1 MTTID
6 GEFIPSPTPKPHPR
20 IKPEASTYAERNRGS
35 MEKWFDY
42 SGNDSYESPRPAGRS
57 VTDEGRRNA
66 ELNKG
71 SMSGIMGGYADPPLQ
86 RTVHPRAVKGEAS
99 EIANQNKGGA
109 MKDLMDNYGKL
120 SVDEKPAQKVHGA
133 DAEEYA
139 ERNQGSVNKLMNNYG
154 NLTPERPP
162 PQKVSYGGE
171 EVAEKY
177 RGAGMGPMLR
187 MEGKTTPK
195 EPKISRLHQ
204 ESKGPGWD
212 EEPPAVRTRPEAEEI
227 YDKQNGEMVGNL
239 MRGEVAPPTVR
250 ETKIPPQLQESTTPR
265 PQTATRPEAR
275 QYLQKNQSSD
285 MSAIMHG
292 ETGVSSPVKKQ
303 NRMMMKSE
311 DW

>member
-139 ERNQGSVNKLMNNYG
+139 ERNQG
-154 NLTPERPP
+154 
-162 PQKVSYGGE
+162 
-171 EVAEKY
+171 
-177 RGAGMGPMLR
+177 
-187 MEGKTTPK
+187 
-195 EPKISRLHQ
+195 
-204 ESKGPGWD
+204 WD

>member
-42 SGNDSYESPRPAGRS
+42 SGNDTYESPRPAGRS

-71 SMSGIMGGYADPPLQ
+71 SMSGIMGGYADPPMQ
-86 RTVHPRAVKGEAS
+86 RNVHPRAVKGEAS
-99 EIANQNKGGA
+99 EIASQNKGGA

-120 SVDEKPAQKVHGA
+120 SVDEKPAHKVHGA

-204 ESKGPGWD
+204 ESKGPGY
-212 EEPPAVRTRPEAEEI
+212 E
-227 YDKQNGEMVGNL
+227 
-239 MRGEVAPPTVR
+239 
-250 ETKIPPQLQESTTPR
+250 
-265 PQTATRPEAR
+265 
-275 QYLQKNQSSD
+275 
-285 MSAIMHG
+285 
-292 ETGVSSPVKKQ
+292 
-303 NRMMMKSE
+303 
-311 DW
+311 